1 MNYSLPG
8 ASELA
13 IILGLQRA
21 TDDGEPY
28 TSEYTLWARL
38 VGLLP
43 RYDTEARS
51 PDAELGILFEPAI
64 GMDWMTRHNVGQWH
78 VGPKLQDEPLRKDG
92 IPFTARPDFFIWMQ
106 PYTPSAW
113 LPLEVKAPRTLHPD
127 EWGADGSSDVPPYY
141 AVQVMAQMTLC
152 SSEAGFLA
160 AVARAPGWGSN
171 RVRGD
176 YVFRRDEQ
184 REKALIAHVHRW
196 VEKHLEGGV
205 PPMVDGSA
213 STNTTLRWAG
223 RALGRVEKT
232 ATAGDLEY
240 VHRALQTATAVQEIM
255 GRQREARNK
264 LMAAMGDATEL
275 VDENGE
281 TIATFRPNKNGV
293 RSLRIRNERGGEE

>member
-13 IILGLQRA
+13 ILLGLQRG

-43 RYDTEARS
+43 RYDTEAKS

-64 GMDWMTRHNVGQWH
+64 GLDWCKRHHAVT
-78 VGPKLQDEPLRKDG
+78 VFPGPQLHQDPLRKDG
-92 IPFTARPDFFIWMQ
+92 IPFTARPDFFVWL
-106 PYTPSAW
+106 SADQVG
-113 LPLEVKAPRTLHPD
+113 PDTLEVKCPRSLHPD

-141 AVQVMAQMTLC
+141 AVQVLAQMVL
-152 SSEAGFLA
+152 ADAKQGFLA

-171 RVRGD
+171 RLRGD
-176 YVFRRDEQ
+176 FVFQRDLD

-255 GRQREARNK
+255 GRQREARNR

-275 VDENGE
+275 LDENGE